1 MQKSLLFLL
10 LFAFQAHFVFAFQ
23 ANNLNTIVSST
34 LSDADK
40 VKKINQ
46 LSTQLIENN
55 QLNDA
60 EVLIQKALEIAN
72 KVSFDAGKAMALD
85 NMGLVAQSRFDYTNA
100 MNYFVEALRL
110 KDSAGDKLNVAK
122 SKLHIGKV
130 FFLQRNEENA
140 LVNYQA
146 ALTLLNNTPNNL
158 PLLAEAHRNLGDVY
172 LAQKLYGKATG
183 EFDMALK
190 IWANDLQDFKKAA
203 TIANYLGN
211 TVADMGDNDG
221 ALTYFDASLNFHRNL
236 NDINGVAN
244 DHLNLAKIYTTL
256 NDSELAAENVDN
268 ALSAFQQINN
278 SFGIASAYNISG
290 KIALKANNRSQAEEM
305 FEKSADILRGMSVLP
320 GVPEVYKS
328 ISEGFSEI
336 GNFPKAF
343 SYAQAYSTSKD
354 SLFNKE
360 KASSLLELTT
370 KYESQYAVKEKNRQV
385 ALLETEKAAEQK
397 VRWLLIGLVGFALLT
412 IYFVFKSYRQKK
424 KDNEKLTAMNQTI
437 QEQHAEIARKNIEMN
452 LANNEL
458 KDKNDRLDHLNAQL
472 VTEIS
477 ERENSQR
484 SLFNKDHYLA
494 NITSKMR
501 QPLNDIV
508 GLAQALINAKPR
520 VDQRDHIQNLQFSA
534 NNLLVLIND
543 VLDFSEIEA
552 SKISLET
559 IDFRPDDVIQE
570 LKKEIKSTKEV
581 TYEFS
586 IDNRIPDEV
595 NGDPAKLNQI
605 LTYLL
610 KNIKKDMSTGNIT
623 LNLFRNELV
632 DNELTLKIDVHAV
645 GDNINFAALDTAF
658 NKPTN
663 RDNFDGMN
671 EDEVEFM
678 IARRL
683 IELQNGTV
691 HASQTTEE
699 TLVTVFLPFRLVEET
714 VSAELVEGTVPI
726 YYNNYLEGKRILV
739 VEDNKVNQML
749 VVNMLKKKGV
759 FVVAA
764 NDGIEGLEALNK
776 ADFDLIL
783 MDIQMPRMDG
793 YHAVAEIRRMKNV
806 NKSTLPIVALTA
818 SAYVTEKEKA
828 QLFGMTDHIGKPFSP
843 EEMIEKITRV
853 LMSHKAST
861 DDSIMPQA
869 AVKA

>member
-10 LFAFQAHFVFAFQ
+10 LFAFQAHLVFAFQ

-60 EVLIQKALEIAN
+60 EVSIQKALEIAN
-72 KVSFDAGKAMALD
+72 KVSFEAGKAMALD

-221 ALTYFDASLNFHRNL
+221 ALTYFDASLNYHRNL

-343 SYAQAYSTSKD
+343 SYA
-354 SLFNKE
+354 
-360 KASSLLELTT
+360 
-370 KYESQYAVKEKNRQV
+370 
-385 ALLETEKAAEQK
+385 
-397 VRWLLIGLVGFALLT
+397 
-412 IYFVFKSYRQKK
+412 
-424 KDNEKLTAMNQTI
+424 
-437 QEQHAEIARKNIEMN
+437 
-452 LANNEL
+452 
-458 KDKNDRLDHLNAQL
+458 
-472 VTEIS
+472 
-477 ERENSQR
+477 
-484 SLFNKDHYLA
+484 
-494 NITSKMR
+494 
-501 QPLNDIV
+501 
-508 GLAQALINAKPR
+508 
-520 VDQRDHIQNLQFSA
+520 
-534 NNLLVLIND
+534 
-543 VLDFSEIEA
+543 
-552 SKISLET
+552 
-559 IDFRPDDVIQE
+559 
-570 LKKEIKSTKEV
+570 
-581 TYEFS
+581 
-586 IDNRIPDEV
+586 
-595 NGDPAKLNQI
+595 
-605 LTYLL
+605 
-610 KNIKKDMSTGNIT
+610 
-623 LNLFRNELV
+623 
-632 DNELTLKIDVHAV
+632 
-645 GDNINFAALDTAF
+645 
-658 NKPTN
+658 
-663 RDNFDGMN
+663 
-671 EDEVEFM
+671 
-678 IARRL
+678 
-683 IELQNGTV
+683 
-691 HASQTTEE
+691 
-699 TLVTVFLPFRLVEET
+699 PF
-714 VSAELVEGTVPI
+714 
-726 YYNNYLEGKRILV
+726 
-739 VEDNKVNQML
+739 
-749 VVNMLKKKGV
+749 
-759 FVVAA
+759 
-764 NDGIEGLEALNK
+764 
-776 ADFDLIL
+776 
-783 MDIQMPRMDG
+783 
-793 YHAVAEIRRMKNV
+793 
-806 NKSTLPIVALTA
+806 
-818 SAYVTEKEKA
+818 
-828 QLFGMTDHIGKPFSP
+828 
-843 EEMIEKITRV
+843 
-853 LMSHKAST
+853 
-861 DDSIMPQA
+861 
-869 AVKA
+869 